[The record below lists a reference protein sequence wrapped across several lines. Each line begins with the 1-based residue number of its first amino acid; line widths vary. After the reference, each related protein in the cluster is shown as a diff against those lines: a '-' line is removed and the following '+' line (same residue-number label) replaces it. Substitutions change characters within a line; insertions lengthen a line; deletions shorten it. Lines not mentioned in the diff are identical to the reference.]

1 MTDHHEAPPAKEA
14 PAGKLSTTRRTIKIL
29 DMAIFE
35 TRWILY
41 PINLGLFAA
50 LAVYVYRFLTEAY
63 VLGMHAMSMNNEEMM
78 VGLVGLVDV
87 AMVAN
92 LLIMIIQ
99 GNHQIFIRRLEISDP
114 RDRPQWLDHID
125 SGILKVKVALSVV
138 GITLVQLLKDFV
150 NIEHVDWTTTIHRVE
165 LHLRRPGLCAD
176 RRRHLAHHA
185 SQGRR
190 GPQPGEVVAADG
202 PQKIRRNG
210 SGGFS
215 PRNKSDGQAP
225 TGFKPSQR

>member
-1 MTDHHEAPPAKEA
+1 MTDHHQETPAT
-14 PAGKLSTTRRTIKIL
+14 PAANETLSTARRAIKVL
-29 DMAIFE
+29 DKAVFS

-41 PINLGLFAA
+41 PINVGLFAA
-50 LAVYVYRFLTEAY
+50 LIVYVYKFLCDDY
-63 VLGMHAMSMNNEEMM
+63 HLIFGSGAMNGEEIMVAM
-78 VGLVGLVDV
+78 VGLVDI

-150 NIEHVDWTTTIHRVE
+150 NIEHVEWTTTVHRVE
-165 LHLRRPGLCAD
+165 LHAVA
-176 RRRHLAHHA
+176 LASALIVAIIWRITH
-185 SQGRR
+185 
-190 GPQPGEVVAADG
+190 PQHDTTHTPA
-202 PQKIRRNG
+202 R
-210 SGGFS
+210 
-215 PRNKSDGQAP
+215 
-225 TGFKPSQR
+225 